1 MNEQELTNKFYEFLE
16 KEKYYPS
23 NSLLRQAPAYSFKG
37 QRIQPDLLILDTRI
51 GEYIGLIEFKKN
63 INPNI
68 KKSAKIKIE
77 SYLNLLKNESIPYY
91 LVFPLDS
98 DDFQIL
104 VIGDENEWIT
114 ITKKEFPEFETLSA
128 KKKIEEKEIEREL
141 EKEIVVELENK
152 KKSKEKLSLWTLI
165 SLIAGIL
172 TAIISFY
179 TSSSLNYLGNDNLN
193 IEKARLEIEILKGKV
208 LKLDSLNN
216 NTFTYRDTIYI
227 KDSSATFKNVEKRL
241 SIIENGLL
249 SNPKK
254 TLEIENIYDEID
266 LIGQKIE
273 NQNEIITLKNE
284 NLKTKI
290 DLLNALVLGM
300 ILALFGSVI
309 GFVITNFTE
318 KKTTPNLSR
327 ILYIARFFN
336 TLKLLH
342 NF

>member
-1 MNEQELTNKFYEFLE
+1 MNEQELTSKFYEFLE
-16 KEKYYPS
+16 KEKNYPS
-23 NSLLRQAPAYSFKG
+23 KSLLRQTPAYSFKG

-51 GEYIGLIEFKKN
+51 GEYIGLVEFKEN

-68 KKSAKIKIE
+68 KKSVRIRIE
-77 SYLNLLKNESIPYY
+77 SYLLSLKNESLPYY

-98 DDFQIL
+98 NDFQIL
-104 VIGDENEWIT
+104 VIGDENEWIP

-141 EKEIVVELENK
+141 EKEIVVELEK
-152 KKSKEKLSLWTLI
+152 KKKNKEKLSLWTLT
-165 SLIAGIL
+165 SLTVGIL

-179 TSSSLNYLGNDNLN
+179 TSSSIDYIGNDNLK
-193 IEKARLEIEILKGKV
+193 IEKTRLEIELLKDKI
-208 LKLDSLNN
+208 LKLDSLKN
-216 NTFTYRDTIYI
+216 NTLSYKDTVYI

-241 SIIENGLL
+241 SIIEKGLL

-266 LIGQKIE
+266 LISQKIE

-309 GFVITNFTE
+309 GYVITNLTE
-318 KKTTPNLSR
+318 KRKNNS
-327 ILYIARFFN
+327 
-336 TLKLLH
+336 
-342 NF
+342 

>member
-1 MNEQELTNKFYEFLE
+1 MNEQELTNKFYDFLE
-16 KEKYYPS
+16 KEKNYP
-23 NSLLRQAPAYSFKG
+23 NKSLLRQLPAFSING

-51 GEYIGLIEFKKN
+51 GEYIGLIEFKEN
-63 INPNI
+63 INPNVKKVVKIRIENYI
-68 KKSAKIKIE
+68 KV
-77 SYLNLLKNESIPYY
+77 LKNESLPYY

-98 DDFQIL
+98 NDFQIL
-104 VIGDENEWIT
+104 TIGDENEWIS

-128 KKKIEEKEIEREL
+128 KKKIEEKEIEKEL
-141 EKEIVVELENK
+141 EKEIVIELEKK
-152 KKSKEKLSLWTLI
+152 KKSKEKFSLWTLT
-165 SLIAGIL
+165 SLTVGIL

-179 TSSSLNYLGNDNLN
+179 TSTSLDYLGNDNQI
-193 IEKARLEIEILKGKV
+193 IEKTRLEIEVLRGKITNLYSLKNKTLV
-208 LKLDSLNN
+208 
-216 NTFTYRDTIYI
+216 YRDTIYVR
-227 KDSSATFKNVEKRL
+227 DSSATFKNVEKRL

-309 GFVITNFTE
+309 GFVITNFSE
-318 KKTTPNLSR
+318 RKNNS
-327 ILYIARFFN
+327 
-336 TLKLLH
+336 
-342 NF
+342 